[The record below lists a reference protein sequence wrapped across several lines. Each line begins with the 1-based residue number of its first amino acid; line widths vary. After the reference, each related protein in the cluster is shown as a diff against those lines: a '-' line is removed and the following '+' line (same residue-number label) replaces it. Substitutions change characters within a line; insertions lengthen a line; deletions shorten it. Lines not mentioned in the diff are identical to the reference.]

1 MSEPLADRDARPR
14 SRTAITAL
22 FTADGVSIFGTRMSA
37 LALPW
42 FVLVTTGSA
51 ALTGLVAFAEM
62 LPFVMVT
69 GLGGPVID
77 RLGARR
83 VTIVSNLASVL
94 FVGLI
99 PVLHALDALHFG
111 VLLAIVAVVGALRGA
126 GVAAYVLVPG
136 VAEISGTPIERAT
149 GVHDGISRAAGMLG
163 APLAGVL
170 LAVFS
175 PSVVLLIDAGTFLFA
190 GAVVAAFVPVEA
202 EPPRTLPVGSEGQ
215 ERGPSAIGVYVAQIR
230 EALSFLRS
238 DRTLMAI
245 AAMVCLTNFLD
256 QGMGSVLMP
265 VWVRD
270 NLGSPLGL
278 GLIAGLFG
286 VGAVTGSA
294 VFAWLGPRLPRRKA
308 YAWGFLVG
316 GAPRFFAMALASTLP
331 PVLIVMLVA
340 GLGVGGINPILAAVE
355 YERVPRHLQARVL
368 GAVGAIAYLGIPFGG
383 LAAGLAVQI
392 WGLTWAFVAF
402 GVVYAVATLAPFV
415 LPAWRGLDRR
425 APVDGSL
432 LEITR

>member
-1 MSEPLADRDARPR
+1 MSEHVTSREGLTR

-62 LPFVMVT
+62 LPFVLVT

-77 RLGARR
+77 RLGARWI
-83 VTIVSNLASVL
+83 TIVTNLASVL

-175 PSVVLLIDAGTFLFA
+175 PSVVLVIDAATFLFA
-190 GAVVAAFVPVEA
+190 AAVVAAFVPVEA
-202 EPPRTLPVGSEGQ
+202 EPPRSRPVESESQGEGVSAVGAYVGQ
-215 ERGPSAIGVYVAQIR
+215 IAEG
-230 EALSFLRS
+230 LSFLRS

-256 QGMGSVLMP
+256 QGMASVLMP

-294 VFAWLGPRLPRRKA
+294 FYAWLGPRLPRRQA
-308 YAWGFLVG
+308 YSWGFLIG

-331 PVLIVMLVA
+331 PVLIIMFVA
-340 GLGVGGINPILAAVE
+340 GLGVGAINPILGAVE

-383 LAAGLAVQI
+383 LVAGLAVQI
-392 WGLTWAFVAF
+392 WGLTATLVAF
-402 GVVYAVATLAPFV
+402 GAVYAMATAAPFV
-415 LPAWRGLDRR
+415 LPSWRGLDRV
-425 APVDGSL
+425 APVEQGAPSHA
-432 LEITR
+432 